1 MHQCSLMSLSTA
13 ASAATVAKRVTAND
27 KDTDD
32 GNRNNVVIPHNTVK
46 LNNMMEVFA
55 IRH

>member
-1 MHQCSLMSLSTA
+1 MSLSTA